1 MKSNSLLFLAMLA
14 RCVAPIAVAAADT
27 APAVELEPVDRDP
40 AWRLSVG
47 FRAAPGIKASAAV
60 DARAA
65 AAAAGGALRPS
76 GRGESSASG
85 AGASVSV
92 KTENLGSTTEGTTEA
107 EALEAAGWSDGRTRW
122 DFDNGYVDLDDGD
135 ALPDVTQ
142 NWRFD
147 SADDFVDGA
156 VQARTS
162 YSATTTSRTR
172 TTKTETS
179 GSSSTKRSVSLREE
193 WGEDLRG
200 SSDETACGFELRLD
214 RTVWE
219 NEDFG
224 LDVGVGYAWYDDVD
238 AFSVRG
244 RAYSAVATER
254 RTTTTTPSGS
264 RVTTTDTTRVEH
276 ESGTVVTALEQREF
290 TEPAM
295 YTNAD
300 GSMGGAVRDPLGVAD
315 DTTDPIPPLT
325 VSEDRFST
333 SVERDPTEVSSS
345 SSTSVSESGA
355 VGGATSTTSSR
366 TSRRT
371 VDVRSEG
378 SLSLQELR
386 LGARPFWK
394 ATPWLAVRADLGLLA
409 TYSEIET
416 STRLSVDGAPAAAIR
431 KDDDDWTLGGYAGL
445 SLAAAATDRLEFS
458 LGAEARFPH
467 KRLRFDDGVVSGSVE
482 LAEWSAFA
490 SVGWRF

>member
-1 MKSNSLLFLAMLA
+1 MKTLPLLLLPLAAM
-14 RCVAPIAVAAADT
+14 AAEPA
-27 APAVELEPVDRDP
+27 APAVRLEPVDHAP
-40 AWRLSVG
+40 AWRFSIG
-47 FRAAPGIKASAAV
+47 FRAAPGIKTSAAV

-65 AAAAGGALRPS
+65 AAAAGAVLRPS
-76 GRGESSASG
+76 GHGGSSSSG

-107 EALEAAGWSDGRTRW
+107 DALEAAAFSPDRTRW
-122 DFDNGYVDLDDGD
+122 DFDNGYVDLDDG
-135 ALPDVTQ
+135 AEPLREGETQ
-142 NWRFD
+142 NWHFD

-156 VQARTS
+156 VRARTPF
-162 YSATTTSRTR
+162 ATTTTSRTR
-172 TTKTETS
+172 TTKTETT
-179 GSSSTKRSVSLREE
+179 GSSSTKSSVSLREE

-224 LDVGVGYAWYDDVD
+224 LDVGAGYAWYDDVD

-333 SVERDPTEVSSS
+333 SVKRDPTEVSSS

-366 TSRRT
+366 TTRRT

-416 STRLSVDGAPAAAIR
+416 STRISVDGAPAAAIR
-431 KDDDDWTLGGYAGL
+431 RDDDDWTLGGYAGL
-445 SLAAAATDRLEFS
+445 SLAAAATDRLELS

-467 KRLRFDDGVVSGSVE
+467 KKLRFDDGVVSGSVE